1 MIIATGN
8 NFGAGEI
15 CFKDYQT
22 DNMVVLQGKFVVDAS
37 HEAFQNAD
45 VLEIYVPTLTLG
57 KSTEVP
63 AYMVGK
69 AMDYNDLM
77 QPRGTIVKTWLK
89 GHNTI
94 CIEKITDWDIGTE
107 LTYYFA
113 LAYISL
119 GKRAEYK
126 REGGVTLKLT
136 EPSVDGEWR
145 LSTQG
150 MCVVRDNWV
159 FCCAPFDDL
168 YSSEDDIPFTFRLEG
183 LPDDIE
189 LDIPMIGNDSSWA
202 RPGNHMPEFHVKGDL
217 FSCEKG
223 LPESIN
229 HQNGDQFFHFFAV
242 RSGKNAD
249 KE

>member
-15 CFKDYQT
+15 RFKDYQ
-22 DNMVVLQGKFVVDAS
+22 NESMVILQGKFVVDAS
-37 HEAFQNAD
+37 TEAFKSVD
-45 VLEIYVPTLTLG
+45 VLEIYVPTLSIG

-69 AMDYNDLM
+69 ELDYYGDF

-89 GHNTI
+89 GPNTI
-94 CIEKITDWDIGTE
+94 CIEKINDWDIGNE

-113 LAYISL
+113 LAYVSL
-119 GKRAEYK
+119 AQRVEYK
-126 REGGVTLKLT
+126 REGKVTLNLVDT
-136 EPSVDGEWR
+136 SVPGQWE

-150 MCVVRDNWV
+150 MCVVKDEWV
-159 FCCAPFDDL
+159 FCCAPFEDL
-168 YSSEDDIPFTFRLEG
+168 YTNEDSVPFSFRLEG

-189 LDIPMIGNDSSWA
+189 LDIPMITNDLSWNSVGND
-202 RPGNHMPEFHVKGDL
+202 MPEFHIKGDL
-217 FSCEKG
+217 FSNAKG
-223 LPESIN
+223 LPHGVN

-242 RSGKNAD
+242 RDNAQTTT
-249 KE
+249 E

>member
-15 CFKDYQT
+15 RFLDYQT
-22 DNMVVLQGKFVVDAS
+22 ENMVILQGKFIVDAS
-37 HEAFQNAD
+37 AEAFQKAD
-45 VLEIYVPTLTLG
+45 VLEIYVPTLTIG

-69 AMDYNDLM
+69 VKDYNGLM
-77 QPRGTIVKTWLK
+77 QLRGTIVKTWLK

-94 CIEKITDWDIGTE
+94 CIEKITDWDVGTE
-107 LTYYFA
+107 LIYYFA

-136 EPSVDGEWR
+136 EPSADGEWR
-145 LSTQG
+145 FSSQG

-168 YSSEDDIPFTFRLEG
+168 YTSEDDVPFTFRLEG
-183 LPDDIE
+183 LPDYIE
-189 LDIPMIGNDSSWA
+189 LDIPMIGNDSSWT
-202 RPGNHMPEFHVKGDL
+202 PWGNDMPEFHIKGDL
-217 FSCEKG
+217 FSCTKG
-223 LPESIN
+223 LPESVN
-229 HQNGDQFFHFFAV
+229 HPNGGQFFHFFAV
-242 RSGKNAD
+242 RTGQSIE

>member
-8 NFGAGEI
+8 NFGAVEI
-15 CFKDYQT
+15 RFLDYQT
-22 DNMVVLQGKFVVDAS
+22 ENMVILQGKFIVDAS
-37 HEAFQNAD
+37 AEAFQKAD
-45 VLEIYVPTLTLG
+45 VLEIYVPTLSIG

-69 AMDYNDLM
+69 VKDYNGLM

-94 CIEKITDWDIGTE
+94 CIEKITDWDVGTE
-107 LTYYFA
+107 LTYYFS

-119 GKRAEYK
+119 GKRVEYK
-126 REGGVTLKLT
+126 REGGVILKLT

-145 LSTQG
+145 FSSQG

-168 YSSEDDIPFTFRLEG
+168 YTSEDDVPFTFRLEG

-189 LDIPMIGNDSSWA
+189 LDIPMIGNDSSWT
-202 RPGNHMPEFHVKGDL
+202 PWGNDMPEFHIKGDL
-217 FSCEKG
+217 FSCTKG
-223 LPESIN
+223 LPESVN
-229 HQNGDQFFHFFAV
+229 HPNGGQFFHFFAV
-242 RSGKNAD
+242 RTGQSIE

>member
-15 CFKDYQT
+15 RFLDYQAE
-22 DNMVVLQGKFVVDAS
+22 NMVILQGKFIVDAS
-37 HEAFQNAD
+37 AEAFQKAD
-45 VLEIYVPTLTLG
+45 VLEIYVPTLTIG

-69 AMDYNDLM
+69 VKDYNGLM
-77 QPRGTIVKTWLK
+77 QLRGTIVKTWLK

-94 CIEKITDWDIGTE
+94 CLEKITDWDVGTE

-136 EPSVDGEWR
+136 EPSADGEWR
-145 LSTQG
+145 FSSQG

-168 YSSEDDIPFTFRLEG
+168 YTSEDDVPFTFRLEG
-183 LPDDIE
+183 LPDYIE
-189 LDIPMIGNDSSWA
+189 LDIPMIGNDSSWT
-202 RPGNHMPEFHVKGDL
+202 PWGNDMPEFHIKGDL
-217 FSCEKG
+217 FSCTKG
-223 LPESIN
+223 LPESVN
-229 HQNGDQFFHFFAV
+229 HPNGGQFFHFFAV
-242 RSGKNAD
+242 RTGQSIE

>member
-15 CFKDYQT
+15 RFLDYQT
-22 DNMVVLQGKFVVDAS
+22 ENMVILQGKFIVDAS
-37 HEAFQNAD
+37 AEAFQKAD
-45 VLEIYVPTLTLG
+45 VLEIYVPTLSIG

-69 AMDYNDLM
+69 VKDYNGLM

-94 CIEKITDWDIGTE
+94 CIEKITDWDVGTE

-145 LSTQG
+145 FSSQG

-168 YSSEDDIPFTFRLEG
+168 YTSEDDVPFTFRLEG

-189 LDIPMIGNDSSWA
+189 
-202 RPGNHMPEFHVKGDL
+202 
-217 FSCEKG
+217 
-223 LPESIN
+223 
-229 HQNGDQFFHFFAV
+229 
-242 RSGKNAD
+242 
-249 KE
+249 

>member
-15 CFKDYQT
+15 SFLDYQNE
-22 DNMVVLQGKFVVDAS
+22 NMVILQGKFIVDAS
-37 HEAFQNAD
+37 TEAFQSVD
-45 VLEIYVPTLTLG
+45 VLEIYVPTLTIG

-69 AMDYNDLM
+69 TLDYDDLM

-113 LAYISL
+113 LAYVTL
-119 GKRAEYK
+119 GKRTDYT
-126 REGGVTLKLT
+126 REGKVDLKLVD
-136 EPSVDGEWR
+136 PSVDGEWR
-145 LSTQG
+145 FSGQG
-150 MCVVRDNWV
+150 MCVVRDHWV

-168 YSSEDDIPFTFRLEG
+168 YTSEDDVPFTFRLEG

-189 LDIPMIGNDSSWA
+189 LDIPMIGNDSSWSQY
-202 RPGNHMPEFHVKGDL
+202 GNDMPEFHIKGDL
-217 FSCEKG
+217 FSCELG
-223 LPESIN
+223 LPRSIN

-242 RSGKNAD
+242 RTG
-249 KE
+249 ETTETE

>member
-15 CFKDYQT
+15 RFLDYQAE
-22 DNMVVLQGKFVVDAS
+22 NMVILQGKFIVDAS
-37 HEAFQNAD
+37 AEAFQKAD
-45 VLEIYVPTLTLG
+45 VLEIYVPTLTIG

-69 AMDYNDLM
+69 VKDYNGLM
-77 QPRGTIVKTWLK
+77 QLRGTIVKTWLK

-94 CIEKITDWDIGTE
+94 CIEKITDWDVGTE

-136 EPSVDGEWR
+136 EPSADGEWR
-145 LSTQG
+145 FSSQG

-168 YSSEDDIPFTFRLEG
+168 YTSEDDVPFTFRLEG
-183 LPDDIE
+183 LPDYIE
-189 LDIPMIGNDSSWA
+189 LDIPMIGNDSSWT
-202 RPGNHMPEFHVKGDL
+202 PWGNDMPEFHIKGDL
-217 FSCEKG
+217 FSCTKG
-223 LPESIN
+223 LPESVN
-229 HQNGDQFFHFFAV
+229 HPNGGQFFHFFAV
-242 RSGKNAD
+242 RTGQSIE

>member
-15 CFKDYQT
+15 RFKDYQ
-22 DNMVVLQGKFVVDAS
+22 NESMVILQGKFVVDAS
-37 HEAFQNAD
+37 TEAFKSVD
-45 VLEIYVPTLTLG
+45 VLEIYVPTLTIG

-69 AMDYNDLM
+69 VEDYDGLM

-89 GHNTI
+89 GPNTI
-94 CIEKITDWDIGTE
+94 CIEKINDWDIGTE

-119 GKRAEYK
+119 GKRTEYK
-126 REGGVTLKLT
+126 REGKVNLKLV
-136 EPSVDGEWR
+136 EPSVEGQWE

-150 MCVVRDNWV
+150 MCVVKDEWV
-159 FCCAPFDDL
+159 FCCAPFEDL
-168 YSSEDDIPFTFRLEG
+168 YTKENDVPFTFRLEG

-189 LDIPMIGNDSSWA
+189 LDIPMVGNDSSWGLE
-202 RPGNHMPEFHVKGDL
+202 GNDMPEFHIKGDL
-217 FSCEKG
+217 FSSENG

-242 RSGKNAD
+242 RDLANVVT
-249 KE
+249 E